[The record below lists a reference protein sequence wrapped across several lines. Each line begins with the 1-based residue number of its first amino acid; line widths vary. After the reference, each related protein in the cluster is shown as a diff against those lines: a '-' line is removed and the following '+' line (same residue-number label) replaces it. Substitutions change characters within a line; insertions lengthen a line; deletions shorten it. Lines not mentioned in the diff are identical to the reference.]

1 MGFFDAIKS
10 CYGQYVGFTGRAA
23 RSEFWWFQLYFVLGY
38 VVLGVLGGAL
48 VGEIAGILMI
58 LFLLANFLPGLAVL
72 VRRLHDIDRSGWWY
86 FINMVPVVGPFVFLY
101 WTVQRGTEGPNSFGN
116 DPLQG

>member
-1 MGFFDAIKS
+1 MGFVDAIKS
-10 CYGQYVGFTGRAA
+10 CYGQYVGVTGRAA

-38 VVLGVLGGAL
+38 VVLGGLGGAL
-48 VGEIAGILMI
+48 VGEIAGILVL
-58 LFLLANFLPGLAVL
+58 LFALAHFCPLLAVT

-86 FINMVPVVGPFVFLY
+86 LVTFIPLIGPLVFLY
-101 WTVQRGTEGPNSFGN
+101 WAVKRGTQGPNSFGN